1 MFRKFRSLVLI
12 DGHDSVRQVMRN
24 NVHSAC
30 TYFEDLY
37 IYSLSN
43 CAPWNAVGGKS
54 GSTFLKT
61 HDQRFILKEV
71 SKRNLKHFLTFVCDY
86 INYCERALSK
96 KQPTAFV
103 KVVGIYQI
111 SYKNTLNNRGSSH
124 YIFVMENLF
133 YECNVSCIYDLKG
146 SMRNRKIDIN
156 MINKNDELSEL
167 PSDDDH
173 GERNKVNQN
182 KNATSVLLDENL
194 RQISIAYPLYIH
206 EHSKIF
212 LMEAIHRDSEF
223 LKKHS
228 VMDYSLLVG
237 SDDEN
242 NEFIVGIIDY
252 VSLYK
257 FEKIL
262 ESNLKKITNPI
273 DPTVVHP
280 SAYQKRFLEAI
291 NDYFTSVPDKWH
303 PFIQLIPLAG
313 KFLPD
318 ESASN
323 NNEPEKVCLNN

>member
-1 MFRKFRSLVLI
+1 MI
-12 DGHDSVRQVMRN
+12 DGQNSARQIIRN
-24 NVHSAC
+24 NVHSSC

-43 CAPWNAVGGKS
+43 CTPWNAIGGKS

-71 SKRNLKHFLTFVCDY
+71 SKRNLRHFLTFVCDY
-86 INYCERALSK
+86 INYCERALSEK
-96 KQPTAFV
+96 HPTAFV

-111 SYKNTLNNRGSSH
+111 SYKNTLNNRASSH

-156 MINKNDELSEL
+156 LINKNDELTEL
-167 PSDDDH
+167 SVDEDTNNP
-173 GERNKVNQN
+173 GERNRLNHQN

-194 RQISIAYPLYIH
+194 RQISIAYPLYVH

-280 SAYQKRFLEAI
+280 SAYQKRFLDAI
-291 NDYFTSVPDKWH
+291 NDYFTLVPDKWH
-303 PFIQLIPLAG
+303 PFIQLTPLAG

-318 ESASN
+318 ESAAG
-323 NNEPEKVCLNN
+323 NNESDKEFLNTVKLA